1 MMTKK
6 ILNKVA
12 VSILTLALALTCRT
26 NALAQAGGE
35 TIDILNYKIFAEM
48 LPETNSLRAQA
59 AVTFKALKQTQSAV
73 FEMNGS
79 LIISKIKAPDGK
91 TELQFI
97 QDRVNENTVKINLG
111 QLYQA
116 GSQLTLTFDYEGPLA
131 TPEGGPIPDTRLA
144 YIGNEGS
151 YLFYAA
157 RWFPFHGYASDR
169 ATSEISITVPETWT
183 VAGHSSAPV
192 AVTTVGQAFTQ
203 FNQGVSQIQSAAP
216 VMSSTPAVAEPETS
230 TTGAPKMVRKP
241 ATPPTITAKKPD
253 ATPAPEKKPNA
264 TVPPLAKSAPVT
276 SGGKPAAAIGVSGP
290 NDKRKTFTFVETQP
304 ALVGSFA
311 AGQFITRTIN
321 SGGMQVDLYALPG
334 SEGRLEEYGKEAA
347 QVLQVYNTKF
357 GQYAFGNRFVI
368 AEVDDETLNTYSGP
382 GVAFLSHKMIATD
395 RDIPV
400 DALAREIA
408 YQWWGQA
415 VGLKSF
421 DDAWL
426 SQGLSQYSSVLYR
439 ESQQSAAEFQ
449 TTLAEILE
457 MGLAFEQEASIAR
470 APGQLNDQSPAYRSI
485 VFYKGAYVYHML
497 RSAIGDDKFFSLVKN
512 FYSTYKNQSAGLDDF
527 EALTNKAAGTSM
539 RGFFSLWVDS
549 TGIPEFT
556 ADYTIIRNKEG
567 KFKVRGTVRQT
578 LELFKGPVDIALE
591 SEGGRTTNTTI
602 DLRGQS
608 ADFELS
614 SEGKPLEVVV
624 DPNNRYMRTNDVIRT
639 AVIVRRGIEHYE
651 ANEFAQAEEQ
661 FIAARKLS
669 PRSSWAWYN
678 LGLVYMAQ
686 QNWEK
691 ARDAFNQSLGGDL
704 QPSWLEVWS
713 YIYKGNAYDA
723 EGPDGRERAVKEYE
737 KARATGITYN
747 NAQQAVEKF
756 LGQPYKRDRN
766 SAKPTAQ

>member
-6 ILNKVA
+6 IFNRMA
-12 VSILTLALALTCRT
+12 VSILVFTLSFALHSK
-26 NALAQAGGE
+26 AQAQASGE

-48 LPETNSLRAQA
+48 LPESNSLKAQA

-79 LIISKIKAPDGK
+79 LVISKVKAPDGK

-97 QDRVNENTVKINLG
+97 QDRVNENSVKINLG

-116 GSQLTLTFDYEGPLA
+116 GSEITLTFDYEGPLA

-157 RWFPFHGYASDR
+157 RWFPFHGYAADR
-169 ATSEISITVPETWT
+169 ATSEISITVPENWS
-183 VAGHSSAPV
+183 VAGHSALPV
-192 AVTTVGQAFTQ
+192 AVTTVAQALTQ
-203 FNQGVSQIQSAAP
+203 FNQAVSKTQVVSNVATPVSGNTGSTNTAP
-216 VMSSTPAVAEPETS
+216 NLARKSTTPTAGAVKKPEPSSTPAAN
-230 TTGAPKMVRKP
+230 TTKS
-241 ATPPTITAKKPD
+241 ATPVA
-253 ATPAPEKKPNA
+253 N
-264 TVPPLAKSAPVT
+264 
-276 SGGKPAAAIGVSGP
+276 P
-290 NDKRKTFTFVETQP
+290 NDKRKTFTFAETQP
-304 ALVGSFA
+304 ALIGSFA

-321 SGGMQVDLYALPG
+321 SGGMQIDLFALPG
-334 SEGRLEEYGKEAA
+334 SEGRLEEFGKEVA
-347 QVLQVYNTKF
+347 QILQVYNSKF
-357 GQYAFGNRFVI
+357 GQYAFGNRYVV
-368 AEVDDETLNTYSGP
+368 AEVDDETLGTYSGP
-382 GVAFLSHKMIATD
+382 GITFLSHKMIATD
-395 RDIPV
+395 RELPV
-400 DALAREIA
+400 DALAREVA

-439 ESQQSAAEFQ
+439 ESQQSEAEFQ

-470 APGQLNDQSPAYRSI
+470 APGQLNDQSPAYRSV

-497 RSAIGDDKFFSLVKN
+497 RSAIGDEKFFNLIKN
-512 FYSTYKNQSAGLDDF
+512 FYATYKSQSASLDDF
-527 EALTNKAAGTSM
+527 ESLTNKIAGSSM

-556 ADYTIIRNKEG
+556 SDYTIIRTKEG
-567 KFKVRGTVRQT
+567 KFKVRGTVRQN
-578 LELFKGPVDIALE
+578 LELFRGPVDIALE
-591 SEGGRTTNTTI
+591 SEGGRTTKTTI

-608 ADFELS
+608 ADFEVS
-614 SEGKPLEVVV
+614 SEGKPLEIVV
-624 DPNNRYMRTNDVIRT
+624 DPNNRYMRTNAIIRT
-639 AVIVRRGIEHYE
+639 AVVVRRGIEHYE
-651 ANEFAQAEEQ
+651 AGEYAQAEEQ
-661 FIAARKLS
+661 FVAARKLS

-747 NAQQAVEKF
+747 NAQQAVEKY
-756 LGQPYKRDRN
+756 LGQPYKRDRSSIKP
-766 SAKPTAQ
+766 SAQ

>member
-6 ILNKVA
+6 IMNRMA
-12 VSILTLALALTCRT
+12 ISILVLTLIFAYKPDAQ
-26 NALAQAGGE
+26 AQAGSE
-35 TIDILNYKIFAEM
+35 TIDIQNYKIFAEL
-48 LPETNSLRAQA
+48 LPESNSLRAQA

-79 LIISKIKAPDGK
+79 LVISKVKAPDGR

-97 QDRVNENTVKINLG
+97 QDRVNENSVKINLG

-116 GSQLTLTFDYEGPLA
+116 GSQLTLTFEYEGPLA

-144 YIGNEGS
+144 YVGAEGS

-157 RWFPFHGYASDR
+157 RWFPFHGYAADR
-169 ATSEISITVPETWT
+169 ATSEISITVPENWT
-183 VAGHSSAPV
+183 VAGHSSVPVTVVPV
-192 AVTTVGQAFTQ
+192 AQAFTQ
-203 FNQGVSQIQSAAP
+203 FNQSLSRTQEAAPATSVAESSAA
-216 VMSSTPAVAEPETS
+216 S
-230 TTGAPKMVRKP
+230 GAPKIVRKPVVPTPGAAKKTEATTTALKAPSATNPAKP
-241 ATPPTITAKKPD
+241 ATPG
-253 ATPAPEKKPNA
+253 N
-264 TVPPLAKSAPVT
+264 VP
-276 SGGKPAAAIGVSGP
+276 GP
-290 NDKRKTFTFVETQP
+290 NDKRKTFTFVESQP
-304 ALVGSFA
+304 TLVGSFA

-321 SGGMQVDLYALPG
+321 SGGMQIDLYALPG
-334 SEGRLEEYGKEAA
+334 SENRLEEYGKEVA
-347 QVLQVYNTKF
+347 QILQVYNTKF
-357 GQYAFGNRFVI
+357 GQYAFGNRFVV
-368 AEVDDETLNTYSGP
+368 AEVDDETLSTYSGP
-382 GVAFLSHKMIATD
+382 GIAFLSHKMIATD
-395 RDIPV
+395 RELPV
-400 DALAREIA
+400 DTLAREVA

-426 SQGLSQYSSVLYR
+426 SQGLGQYSSVLYR
-439 ESQQSAAEFQ
+439 ESQQSEAEFQ

-497 RSAIGDDKFFSLVKN
+497 RSAIGDDKFFNLVKN
-512 FYSTYKNQSAGLDDF
+512 FYGTYKNQSAGLEDF
-527 EALTNKAAGTSM
+527 EALANKAAGSSM

-578 LELFKGPVDIALE
+578 LELFRGPVDIALE
-591 SEGGRTTNTTI
+591 SEGGRTTKTTI

-614 SEGKPLEVVV
+614 SEGKPLDVVV
-624 DPNNRYMRTNDVIRT
+624 DPNNRYMRTNAVIRT

-651 ANEFAQAEEQ
+651 AGEYAQAEEQ
-661 FIAARKLS
+661 FVAARKLS

-678 LGLVYMAQ
+678 LGLVFMAQ

-747 NAQQAVEKF
+747 NAQKAVEKY
-756 LGQPYKRDRN
+756 LAQPYKRDRN
-766 SAKPTAQ
+766 SPRPSTQ

>member
-6 ILNKVA
+6 ILNRMA
-12 VSILTLALALTCRT
+12 VSILTLALAFTCKPS
-26 NALAQAGGE
+26 AMAQQAGGE

-48 LPETNSLRAQA
+48 LPDTNSLRAQV

-79 LIISKIKAPDGK
+79 LVISRVKAPDGK

-144 YIGNEGS
+144 YVGNEGS

-169 ATSEISITVPETWT
+169 ATSEISITVPENWT
-183 VAGHSSAPV
+183 VAGHSSIPVAVAPV
-192 AVTTVGQAFTQ
+192 AQAYTQ
-203 FNQGVSQIQSAAP
+203 FNQALSQTQNTAP
-216 VMSSTPAVAEPETS
+216 ATNPVAEPVQQQST

-241 ATPPTITAKKPD
+241 VTPTTGATKKPEVAATPTVKNPPATNTAKP
-253 ATPAPEKKPNA
+253 ANTP
-264 TVPPLAKSAPVT
+264 
-276 SGGKPAAAIGVSGP
+276 GP
-290 NDKRKTFTFVETQP
+290 NDKRKTYTFVETQP
-304 ALVGSFA
+304 ALIGSFA

-334 SEGRLEEYGKEAA
+334 SESRLEEYGKEVA
-347 QVLQVYNTKF
+347 QILQVYNSKF
-357 GQYAFGNRFVI
+357 GQYAFGNRFVV

-382 GVAFLSHKMIATD
+382 GITFLSHKMIATD
-395 RDIPV
+395 RELPV
-400 DALAREIA
+400 DALAREVA

-426 SQGLSQYSSVLYR
+426 SQGLGQYSSVLYR

-485 VFYKGAYVYHML
+485 VLYKGAYVYHML

-512 FYSTYKNQSAGLDDF
+512 FYSTYKNQSASLDDF
-527 EALTNKAAGTSM
+527 EALTNKTAGSSM

-578 LELFKGPVDIALE
+578 LELFRGPVDIALE

-614 SEGKPLEVVV
+614 SEGKPLDVVV
-624 DPNNRYMRTNDVIRT
+624 DPNNRYMRTNAVIRT
-639 AVIVRRGIEHYE
+639 AVVVRRGIEHYE
-651 ANEFAQAEEQ
+651 AGEYAQAEEQ
-661 FIAARKLS
+661 FVAARKLS

-747 NAQQAVEKF
+747 NAQQAVEKY

-766 SAKPTAQ
+766 SAKPSAQ